1 VHTTTKFI
9 ENLKNMDSE
18 QHRRYQTSMVSTY
31 YPETS
36 FLDYLVMADETEQSQ
51 GSEILTRLHSG
62 EVFIVNSR
70 RRNGLILFKRYHAE
84 FAGPGAAVGG
94 DYDFDCQRALPI
106 GNLSLLSPESNE
118 DRQKA
123 YLIRRQWIRLIK
135 QITENPVPGQR
146 VQKILDQFEQYFPP
160 EIVALLPD
168 VAFALLVGVLPQTV
182 GMVRRLGSEVD
193 NKFNY

>member
-1 VHTTTKFI
+1 MHITTTFV
-9 ENLKNMDSE
+9 ESLKNMDSE

-31 YPETS
+31 DPETS
-36 FLDYLVMADETEQSQ
+36 FLDYVVMSDGTEQSQ
-51 GSEILTRLHSG
+51 GSDILTRLHSG

-94 DYDFDCQRALPI
+94 DYDCDCQRALPI
-106 GNLSLLSPESNE
+106 GNLSLLTPESNE
-118 DRQKA
+118 ERQKA

-135 QITENPVPGQR
+135 QITENPVSGQR

-182 GMVRRLGSEVD
+182 GIVRRLGSEVD
-193 NKFNY
+193 SRFNY

>member
-1 VHTTTKFI
+1 
-9 ENLKNMDSE
+9 MDSE
-18 QHRRYQTSMVSTY
+18 QHRRYQTAMVSTY

-36 FLDYLVMADETEQSQ
+36 FLDSLVMADGTEQSQ
-51 GSEILTRLHSG
+51 GSDILTRLHSG
-62 EVFIVNSR
+62 EVFIINSR

-94 DYDFDCQRALPI
+94 DYDCDCQRALPI
-106 GNLSLLSPESNE
+106 GNLSLLTPESNE
-118 DRQKA
+118 ERQKA

-135 QITENPVPGQR
+135 QITENPVAGQR

-160 EIVALLPD
+160 QLVALLPD

-182 GMVRRLGSEVD
+182 GVVRRLCSEVD
-193 NKFNY
+193 SRFYY

>member
-1 VHTTTKFI
+1 
-9 ENLKNMDSE
+9 MDSE

-36 FLDYLVMADETEQSQ
+36 FLDSLIMQDGTEQSQ
-51 GSEILTRLHSG
+51 GSDILTRLHSG

-94 DYDFDCQRALPI
+94 DYDCDCQRALPI
-106 GNLSLLSPESNE
+106 GNLSLLTPESNE
-118 DRQKA
+118 ERQKA

-135 QITENPVPGQR
+135 QITENPVSGQR

-182 GMVRRLGSEVD
+182 GIVRRLGSQVD
-193 NKFNY
+193 SRFNY

>member
-1 VHTTTKFI
+1 
-9 ENLKNMDSE
+9 MDSE

-36 FLDYLVMADETEQSQ
+36 FLDSLVMSDGTEQSQ
-51 GSEILTRLHSG
+51 GSDILTRLHSG

-94 DYDFDCQRALPI
+94 DYDCDCQRALPI
-106 GNLSLLSPESNE
+106 GNLSNQFLLTPESNE
-118 DRQKA
+118 ERQKA

-135 QITENPVPGQR
+135 QITENPLPGQR

-182 GMVRRLGSEVD
+182 GVVRRLGSEM
-193 NKFNY
+193 NSRFNY

>member
-1 VHTTTKFI
+1 
-9 ENLKNMDSE
+9 MDSE
-18 QHRRYQTSMVSTY
+18 QHQRYQTSMVSTY

-36 FLDYLVMADETEQSQ
+36 FLDSIVMSDGTEQSQ

-70 RRNGLILFKRYHAE
+70 RRNGLLLFKRYHAE

-94 DYDFDCQRALPI
+94 DYDCDCQRALPI
-106 GNLSLLSPESNE
+106 GNLSLLVPESNE
-118 DRQKA
+118 ERQKA

-135 QITENPVPGQR
+135 QITENPLPGQR

-182 GMVRRLGSEVD
+182 GIVRRLGSD
-193 NKFNY
+193 MNNRFNY

>member
-1 VHTTTKFI
+1 
-9 ENLKNMDSE
+9 MDSE

-36 FLDYLVMADETEQSQ
+36 FLDSLIMPDGTEQSQ
-51 GSEILTRLHSG
+51 GSDILTRLQSG

-94 DYDFDCQRALPI
+94 DYDCDCQRALPI
-106 GNLSLLSPESNE
+106 GNLSLLTPESNE
-118 DRQKA
+118 ERQKA

-135 QITENPVPGQR
+135 QITENPLPGQR
-146 VQKILDQFEQYFPP
+146 VQKILDQFEQYFPL
-160 EIVALLPD
+160 EIVDLLPD
-168 VAFALLVGVLPQTV
+168 IAFALLVGVLPQTV
-182 GMVRRLGSEVD
+182 GIVRSLGSEVD
-193 NKFNY
+193 SRFNY

>member
-1 VHTTTKFI
+1 
-9 ENLKNMDSE
+9 MDSE
-18 QHRRYQTSMVSTY
+18 KHRRYQTSMVSTY

-36 FLDYLVMADETEQSQ
+36 FLEYVVMPDETEQSE
-51 GSEILTRLHSG
+51 GSDILTRLHSG

-94 DYDFDCQRALPI
+94 DYDCDCQRALPI
-106 GNLSLLSPESNE
+106 GNLSLLTPESNE
-118 DRQKA
+118 ERQKA

-135 QITENPVPGQR
+135 QITENPVSGQR

-182 GMVRRLGSEVD
+182 AIVRRLGSEVD
-193 NKFNY
+193 SRFNY